1 MARLRKAVGHLKCLC
16 CAEKVAVR
24 ESVNGLTVAAC
35 PFCGIQVQAHGEDS
49 DEWLRGLAGAER
61 KQTTEPERRSYEGQA
76 KVYEATDKAGEP
88 PKKTRSR
95 QVRAPALWPFSEV
108 VGDE

>member
-49 DEWLRGLAGAER
+49 DEWLRGLAGAVR
-61 KQTTEPERRSYEGQA
+61 KQTPEPEPRSYEGA
-76 KVYEATDKAGEP
+76 AASETAAKAGEP
-88 PKKTRSR
+88 PKKTISR
-95 QVRAPALWPFSEV
+95 KVRAPVMWPFSEV

>member
-49 DEWLRGLAGAER
+49 DEWLRGLAGAE
-61 KQTTEPERRSYEGQA
+61 KQQPGPDIRSAEGQGQ
-76 KVYEATDKAGEP
+76 DKAPAKAPEKP
-88 PKKTRSR
+88 RSR